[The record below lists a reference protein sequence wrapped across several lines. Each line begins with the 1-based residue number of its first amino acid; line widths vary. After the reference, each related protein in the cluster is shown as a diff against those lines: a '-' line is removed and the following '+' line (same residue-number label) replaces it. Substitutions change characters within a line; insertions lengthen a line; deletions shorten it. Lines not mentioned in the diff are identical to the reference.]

1 LNPGDALSAEP
12 GNERT
17 STQVRG
23 CVMTVRNDLDI
34 NEIPTPPPDTPTQD
48 LPSIYFDGAQYE
60 ASWPQYDFSIIL
72 KGLKDSGRSE
82 FKAEIAI
89 VNSHSMLHWS
99 SLSLLSLR
107 SRREVANELTNSTI
121 PYPVDWYHILT
132 TAAYE
137 IVKLYR
143 QGEPVVPVGKKPDT
157 LKLEYQLEPILE
169 KGQPT
174 TIYGSGG
181 SAKSYLADYIAVL
194 VQFNFAGMSW
204 LPTAGNVLYLD
215 WESSQ
220 EDHDRRVWAIK
231 AGLGIDSEDTFLYRQ
246 CSQPLVSDIVSL
258 QQLTA
263 INEINLVIIDSQMA
277 ATGYGTDPAQTS
289 SQYYNAL
296 RSLQCTTLTIDH
308 VSKEDW
314 KGVTSSVGPYGSVV
328 KYNRSRSQFEIK
340 KSQDAGDNFL
350 ELSLTHRKHNEGRLL
365 KPIGLRINFNESP
378 SGELESVTFEGCNV
392 ADNPEL
398 SGALPLTF
406 LIKDLLKHG
415 PLTNKEITEQL
426 DANLDSVRVITHRL
440 GKKGTLIKVGDSWG
454 LKQVTG

>member
-1 LNPGDALSAEP
+1 MNTPSVTEGAGFINFSLPEFGLRVVAERFTTEGYAELSFYFVKEGSESLLHMARV
-12 GNERT
+12 NLLAS
-17 STQVRG
+17 ST
-23 CVMTVRNDLDI
+23 MN
-34 NEIPTPPPDTPTQD
+34 
-48 LPSIYFDGAQYE
+48 
-60 ASWPQYDFSIIL
+60 
-72 KGLKDSGRSE
+72 
-82 FKAEIAI
+82 
-89 VNSHSMLHWS
+89 
-99 SLSLLSLR
+99 SLSKRLEQNSD
-107 SRREVANELTNSTI
+107 LTPWT
-121 PYPVDWYHILT
+121 DILT
-132 TAAYE
+132 FITGKTME
-137 IVKLYR
+137 IVR
-143 QGEPVVPVGKKPDT
+143 RGEPVVPVGKKPDT

-231 AGLGIDSEDTFLYRQ
+231 AGLGIDTEDTFLYRQ

-258 QQLTA
+258 QQLTS
-263 INEINLVIIDSQMA
+263 INEIDLVIIDSQMA

-340 KSQDAGDNFL
+340 KSQDAGDDFL

-365 KPIGLRINFNESP
+365 KPVGLRINFNESTT
-378 SGELESVTFEGCNV
+378 GDLESVTFNSCNV
-392 ADNPEL
+392 FDNPEL
-398 SGALPLTF
+398 SGTLPLTF
-406 LIKDLLKHG
+406 LIKDLLRYG
-415 PLTNKEITEQL
+415 ALTNKEIAEEL
-426 DANLDSVRVITHRL
+426 GANEGSVKTTCNRL
-440 GKKGTLIKVGDSWG
+440 CQKGSLVKLGDSWG
-454 LKQVTG
+454 LKQF